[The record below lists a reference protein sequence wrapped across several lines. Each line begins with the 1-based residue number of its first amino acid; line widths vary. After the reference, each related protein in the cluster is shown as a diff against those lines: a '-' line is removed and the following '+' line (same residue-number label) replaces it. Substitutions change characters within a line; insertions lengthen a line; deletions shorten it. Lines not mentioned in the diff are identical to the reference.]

1 MTTMQKTDFLKY
13 SHSIGLST
21 MAGRGF
27 YYPVD
32 TAFDDEGKNLHG
44 EPFSRWRQPR
54 AARYDL

>member
-1 MTTMQKTDFLKY
+1 MTTTQKTDFLKY

-32 TAFDDEGKNLHG
+32 TDFDEDGKVYTV
-44 EPFSRWRQPR
+44 SRLAGWR
-54 AARYDL
+54 